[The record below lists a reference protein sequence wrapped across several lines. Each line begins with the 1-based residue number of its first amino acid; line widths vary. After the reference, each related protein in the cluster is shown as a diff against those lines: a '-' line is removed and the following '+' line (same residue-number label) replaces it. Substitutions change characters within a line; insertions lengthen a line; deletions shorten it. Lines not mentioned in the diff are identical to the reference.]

1 MSERVNIAARVDKR
15 VSDALEEIARQRR
28 QKTGADVRKAD
39 VIREALEGYVRQNPP
54 KRQG

>member
-39 VIREALEGYVRQNPP
+39 VIREALEGYVRQNLPE
-54 KRQG
+54 RQG

>member
-28 QKTGADVRKAD
+28 MTTGADVRKAD
-39 VIREALEGYVRQNPP
+39 VIREALEEFVG
-54 KRQG
+54 KSLHERQG